1 LQCSGLPLLLC
12 NGLPLM
18 QCWGVVARVVVARR
32 LGLGLGWVAFV
43 SGRCVAAPVSC
54 SGLPLV

>member
-1 LQCSGLPLLLC
+1 
-12 NGLPLM
+12 
-18 QCWGVVARVVVARR
+18 VVVARR